1 MNWQWFPTCYQAGK
15 HRRATTL
22 RISETGVSVNGE
34 RIKVLLIDSNRD
46 FVYLISKALAQVGG
60 QQYEVFHTE
69 QISDALVQLA
79 TTTYDAV
86 VMDISLLEPNNFETL
101 THVRVKA
108 PDTPVVVLTADDNM
122 DVALKA
128 MRRGAQDYL
137 VKGRVTGQL
146 LIRSLRYAIERQQ
159 MVVTLRRLAMID
171 ELTGLYNRQGF
182 CTLAQQ
188 HVRLAHRQE
197 SPLVIIR
204 VDITGMGKINK
215 KHGYEAGDTALI
227 RTAEI
232 LKRTFRSSDIL
243 ARINGDEF
251 LILALDVSAEKI
263 EGVSTRIN
271 QTFARAN
278 ILGELPFSLE
288 VSIHVTP
295 LPLIEDVEIE
305 KFLPEPNLAA
315 QTREMQV

>member
-1 MNWQWFPTCYQAGK
+1 M
-15 HRRATTL
+15 
-22 RISETGVSVNGE
+22 NGE

-69 QISDALVQLA
+69 QISDALEQLA
-79 TTTYDAV
+79 TSTYDAI
-86 VMDISLLEPNNFETL
+86 VMDISLLGPNNFETF

-108 PDTPVVVLTADDNM
+108 PDTPIVVLTADDNM
-122 DVALKA
+122 ETALQV
-128 MRRGAQDYL
+128 MRKGAQDYL

-182 CTLAQQ
+182 TTLAQQ

-197 SPLVIIR
+197 TPLVLVN
-204 VDITGMGKINK
+204 VDVKSMGAINTT
-215 KHGYEAGDTALI
+215 HGYEAGDTALM
-227 RTAEI
+227 RTAEL

-251 LILALDVSAEKI
+251 AILALDVPAEKI
-263 EGVSTRIN
+263 DGVSARIKHA
-271 QTFARAN
+271 FARAN
-278 ILGELPFSLE
+278 VLGELPFHLE
-288 VSIHVTP
+288 VSILVISVP
-295 LPLIEDVEIE
+295 LAEDIDVDSL
-305 KFLPEPNLAA
+305 LPEPKVTVHEEDRQAL
-315 QTREMQV
+315 TSSD

>member
-1 MNWQWFPTCYQAGK
+1 M
-15 HRRATTL
+15 
-22 RISETGVSVNGE
+22 NGE
-34 RIKVLLIDSNRD
+34 RIKVLLIDGNRD

-60 QQYEVFHTE
+60 QQYEIFHTE
-69 QISDALVQLA
+69 QISDALEQLSSS
-79 TTTYDAV
+79 TYDAI
-86 VMDISLLEPNNFETL
+86 VMDISLLEPNSFETL
-101 THVRVKA
+101 TYVRVKA

-182 CTLAQQ
+182 TTLAQQ
-188 HVRLAHRQE
+188 LVRLAHRQE
-197 SPLVIIR
+197 SPLVLIR
-204 VDITGMGKINK
+204 VDITGMGEINN
-215 KHGYEAGDTALI
+215 KHGYESGDTALI
-227 RTAEI
+227 RTAEV

-243 ARINGDEF
+243 GRINGDEF
-251 LILALDVSAEKI
+251 VILALDVPVEKI
-263 EGVSTRIN
+263 KGVSARIK
-271 QTFARAN
+271 QAFARTN
-278 ILGELPFSLE
+278 ILGELPFNLE

-295 LPLIEDVEIE
+295 VPLIEDMEIDSL
-305 KFLPEPNLAA
+305 LPEPNLAV
-315 QTREMQV
+315 QTKDLRA